1 MLIDTHCH
9 VDQFPSPENVVRE
22 CESNRMRVI
31 AVTSL
36 PSHYAMAADRLRKHP
51 LVTAAL
57 GLHPLSASRGLRE
70 LSTFKRLARITDFIG
85 EIGLDF
91 SRHGKDTRGIQ
102 ERVFEEILQVIKD
115 RPRFITLHSRGAE
128 KAVLAGLRRN
138 GIRGAIFHWFTGSA
152 QELDAVLEAGHHVSI
167 NPAMLGSESGRLV
180 ICSTPKNRVLVES
193 DAPLAKVDG
202 RASSPNDV
210 ALVYEELAKKWQLSL
225 GETIETIR
233 GTFTRITD
241 QFKIPHGTSDS
252 PMNSRAK

>member
-1 MLIDTHCH
+1 VLIDTHCH
-9 VDQFPSPENVVRE
+9 VDQFPSPETVVRE

-31 AVTSL
+31 AVTNL
-36 PSHYAMAADRLRKHP
+36 PSHYSMAADRLRKHP

-70 LSTFKRLARITDFIG
+70 LSTFKRLAHVADFIG

-128 KAVLAGLRRN
+128 KAVLEGLRRN

-152 QELDAVLEAGHHVSI
+152 QDLAAVLDAGHYVSI
-167 NPAMLGSESGRLV
+167 NPAMLGSESGRFV
-180 ICSTPKNRVLVES
+180 IDSAPKNLVLVES
-193 DAPLAKVDG
+193 DAPLSKIDG
-202 RASSPNDV
+202 RPSSPNDIV
-210 ALVYEELAKKWQLSL
+210 VVYEELAKKWQLSI
-225 GETIETIR
+225 GETVDVIR
-233 GTFTRITD
+233 GTFTRITG
-241 QFKIPHGTSDS
+241 QFKVPHVAIGS
-252 PMNSRAK
+252 PMNSKGK

>member
-1 MLIDTHCH
+1 VLIDTHCH
-9 VDQFPSPENVVRE
+9 VDQFPSPETVVRE

-31 AVTSL
+31 AVTNL
-36 PSHYAMAADRLRKHP
+36 PSHYAMAADRLRKHR
-51 LVTAAL
+51 LVTPAL

-70 LSTFKRLARITDFIG
+70 LSTFKRLAHVADFIG

-102 ERVFEEILQVIKD
+102 ERVFEEILQGIKD

-128 KAVLAGLRRN
+128 KAVLDGLTRN
-138 GIRGAIFHWFTGSA
+138 GIRGAVFHWFTGSA
-152 QELDAVLEAGHHVSI
+152 QDLAAVLEAGHYVSI
-167 NPAMLGSESGRLV
+167 NPAMIGSESGRLV
-180 ICSTPKNRVLVES
+180 IDSAPKNLVLVES
-193 DAPLAKVDG
+193 DAPLAKVNG

-233 GTFTRITD
+233 GSFRRITD
-241 QFKIPHGTSDS
+241 QFKVPCRDLVA
-252 PMNSRAK
+252 P

>member
-1 MLIDTHCH
+1 VLIDTHCH
-9 VDQFPSPENVVRE
+9 VDQFPSPETVVRE

-31 AVTSL
+31 AVTNL

-51 LVTAAL
+51 FVTAAL

-70 LSTFKRLARITDFIG
+70 LSTFKRLAHVADFIG

-102 ERVFEEILQVIKD
+102 ERVFEEILQAIKD

-128 KAVLAGLRRN
+128 KAVLEGLIRN
-138 GIRGAIFHWFTGSA
+138 GIHGAIFHWFTGSA
-152 QELDAVLEAGHHVSI
+152 QDLAAVVEAGHHVSI
-167 NPAMLGSESGRLV
+167 NLAMLGSESGRLV
-180 ICSTPKNRVLVES
+180 IDSTPKNMILVES
-193 DAPLAKVDG
+193 DAPLAKVNG
-202 RASSPNDV
+202 RVSSPNDV

-241 QFKIPHGTSDS
+241 QFEISHVS
-252 PMNSRAK
+252 PVAP